1 MSNAGERTSPR
12 VNAALDVSLQTVD
25 GDVPCET
32 RDVSYEGVFIVRRD
46 PLPLRKLIRFRT
58 QLPDSDDEL
67 QMLGL
72 VAHTVNRTEAAESDR
87 DPGMGIQLFSLGH
100 DTRQRWR
107 HFVDDLYRRDPSA
120 QKSLASSRRPRVP
133 FRISSSEKL
142 EQLRTSQLAEGE
154 LFVRNPQLYA
164 PGTEVDCVIHHPDDD
179 DTFSIPAEVTD
190 AVDGSVKDRGL
201 QLAVEVPDDRDEIEA
216 FLGGPI
222 GADRPSTPTPP
233 PQDQEE
239 RT

>member
-12 VNAALDVSLQTVD
+12 VNASLDVSLQTVD
-25 GDVPCET
+25 GDVPCKT

-58 QLPDSDDEL
+58 QLPETGDEL

-72 VAHTVNRTEAAESDR
+72 VAHTVNRTEAAENDR
-87 DPGMGIQLFSLGH
+87 DPGMGIQLFSLGQ

-107 HFVDDLYRRDPSA
+107 QFVDDLYQRDPSA
-120 QKSLASSRRPRVP
+120 QQSIASSRRPRVP
-133 FRISSSEKL
+133 FRISNNKKL
-142 EQLRTSQLAEGE
+142 EQLRTSHLADGE

-164 PGTEVDCVIHHPDDD
+164 PGTEVDCIIHHPNGD
-179 DTFSIPAEVTD
+179 DTFTIGAEVTE

-201 QLAVEVPDDRDEIEA
+201 RLAIEMPDDRGEFEK

-222 GADRPSTPTPP
+222 PSTSTP
-233 PQDQEE
+233 QNQE
-239 RT
+239 